1 MLILLIII
9 LLAIFKPT
17 LLVSTVFWI
26 AAGPL
31 AIWAIIRLIRSI
43 GDGISNIHIGDIHMF
58 NKYTSNTNNT
68 NNYYDDSKHI
78 HFHNH

>member
-1 MLILLIII
+1 MATLLIIVVI

-31 AIWAIIRLIRSI
+31 AIWAIIR
-43 GDGISNIHIGDIHMF
+43 F
-58 NKYTSNTNNT
+58 NKINRRRY
-68 NNYYDDSKHI
+68 SKY
-78 HFHNH
+78 

>member
-1 MLILLIII
+1 MAWLLIIVVI

-31 AIWAIIRLIRSI
+31 AIWAIIRLIKSI
-43 GDGISNIHIGDIHMF
+43 GDGIRNNNIHIGDI
-58 NKYTSNTNNT
+58 NILNSTTNNHT
-68 NNYYDDSKHI
+68 NNYNNDNKHI
-78 HFHNH
+78 HYH